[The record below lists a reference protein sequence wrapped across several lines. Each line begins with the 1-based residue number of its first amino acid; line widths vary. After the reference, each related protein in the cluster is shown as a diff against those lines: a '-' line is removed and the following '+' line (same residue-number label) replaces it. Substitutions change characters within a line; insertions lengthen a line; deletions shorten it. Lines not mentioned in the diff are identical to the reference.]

1 MSLFTPKVLKKGD
14 VLTAQWLNHIR
25 RLVLRNTITLGPNSG
40 LTMNESD
47 SGKILRTAG
56 SGATGQQLAY
66 TNGTITARSG
76 TTPGAGT
83 VYLVK
88 YDGSV
93 FQIMN
98 GGGSNPTLTQ
108 AVLSYS
114 STTGGIATG
123 QYVWI
128 AQNPSDL
135 KWYVISVDCGN

>member
-1 MSLFTPKVLKKGD
+1 MSFLPPKKLRRGD
-14 VLTAQWLNHIR
+14 YLTAAWLNQIR
-25 RLVLRNTITLGPNSG
+25 SLVLRNRISLGVNSG
-40 LTMNESD
+40 LVMSESD
-47 SGKILRTAG
+47 GGKVLRTAS

-83 VYLVK
+83 VYLVR

-98 GGGSNPTLTQ
+98 GSGGNPTITQ
-108 AVLSYS
+108 AVKSYS

-123 QYVWI
+123 NYVWI
-128 AQNPSDL
+128 AQNPADL
-135 KWYVISVDCGN
+135 YWYVISVDCG